1 MATLNELKMLFSNR
15 SASDVAIEISGF
27 TGFRTTLLEELTPEE
42 MNELYNIHCKA
53 KIPQISTESEAIYQ
67 HMLKKHWIGNVLTIA
82 TEEGIK
88 EPNDWKKFNDW
99 MMRSSKFKKHLN
111 AHSVKELKILHQQ
124 LCKLRDNNERSS
136 QKPLTKAWMKKAI
149 KNQNLN

>member
-1 MATLNELKMLFSNR
+1 MATIEDLREIFSHR
-15 SASDVAIEISGF
+15 PPHEVAIEVSGF

-53 KIPQISTESEAIYQ
+53 EIPQISTESEAIYQ
-67 HMLKKHWIGNVLTIA
+67 QMLKKHWISNVLTIA
-82 TEEGIK
+82 TEQGIK
-88 EPNDWKKFNDW
+88 EPNDWRKFNDW

-124 LCKLRDNNERSS
+124 LCKLRDNNLKSAE
-136 QKPLTKAWMKKAI
+136 KPLTKAWMKKAI